1 MNQLAATS
9 NPFATGPVAAAP
21 SAVSH
26 ANAIA
31 ASDQQ
36 RAIAE
41 VHAAMAIART
51 NPRNPIVA
59 MDRILNACS
68 RPGLAESAL
77 YSYSRGGTEITGPS
91 IRLAEAL
98 AQAWGNISY
107 GIRELDQR
115 PGESTVQAFAWD
127 LETNTRREIT
137 FQVSHIRHT
146 KKGAYA
152 LEDPRDIYELVAN
165 QGARRLR
172 ACILGIL
179 PGDVIEE
186 AQRACEMT
194 LRAKVSVTPELI
206 ASILEKFAA
215 FGVTKEMIEKRIQR
229 RIDAITPGL
238 VVNLGKILN
247 SLKDGMSVVSDW
259 FEPVGEAQAQATA
272 TSAGK
277 SAPPASRSEAVKEK
291 ARKAAAQHAA
301 VAASEPPQAGESR
314 SAPVFTFAQVAD
326 AIQKAQ
332 DADALDSAALMIAGV
347 AAADQ
352 RAELEALFRSR
363 RDELAAL

>member
-1 MNQLAATS
+1 MNEIAAPS
-9 NPFATGPVAAAP
+9 NPFGSAPVAAAP
-21 SAVSH
+21 SAVSQ
-26 ANAIA
+26 ANSIA

-41 VHAAMAIART
+41 VQAAMTIARA
-51 NPRNPIVA
+51 NPRDQIRA

-77 YSYSRGGTEITGPS
+77 YSYSRGGSDITGPS

-98 AQAWGNISY
+98 AQSWGNISY

-127 LETNTRREIT
+127 VETNTRREMT

-146 KKGAYA
+146 RKGAYV

-194 LRAKVSVTPELI
+194 LRSRVEVTPELI
-206 ASILEKFAA
+206 ASIIEKFAA
-215 FGVTKEMIEKRIQR
+215 FGVSREMIEKRIQR

-247 SLKDGMSVVSDW
+247 SLKDGMSTVGDW
-259 FEPVGEAQAQATA
+259 FDAAAA
-272 TSAGK
+272 
-277 SAPPASRSEAVKEK
+277 APAVEGAAAPASRTEAVKEK
-291 ARKAAAQHAA
+291 ARRAAANMPPP
-301 VAASEPPQAGESR
+301 VAPEPPKTADAG
-314 SAPVFTFAQVAD
+314 SAGVFTFASVEEALR
-326 AIQKAQ
+326 KAQ
-332 DADALDSAALMIAGV
+332 NPDTLDDAAAMISGV
-347 AAADQ
+347 AAPGQ
-352 RAELEALFRSR
+352 RAELETLYRAR
-363 RDELAAL
+363 RDELAAI